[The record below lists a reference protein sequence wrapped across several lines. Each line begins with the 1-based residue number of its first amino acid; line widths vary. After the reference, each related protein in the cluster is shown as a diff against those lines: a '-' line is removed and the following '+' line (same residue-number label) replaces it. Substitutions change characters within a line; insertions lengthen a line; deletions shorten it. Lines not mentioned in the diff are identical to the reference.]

1 MPENSE
7 AELILPVFNEN
18 ELTFAPTF
26 TLFVTKALLPTP
38 KFNELKL
45 EAYMKFVEIVLAE
58 TLHAVSKLVLIEVIF
73 VTPKVVI
80 PATPRVPVLELLPN
94 VASPATPRVP
104 VLELLPNVA
113 SPAIPRVPVLEL
125 LPNVASP
132 ATPRVPVLEVIPKV
146 AFPVTDTVPDP
157 IVKLLADKELVETLH
172 DVTKFVL
179 IVPLLFMF
187 CEVKILP
194 KSSFPTN
201 KLEK

>member
-1 MPENSE
+1 MFVILPENSE

-58 TLHAVSKLVLIEVIF
+58 TLHATIKL
-73 VTPKVVI
+73 
-80 PATPRVPVLELLPN
+80 
-94 VASPATPRVP
+94 
-104 VLELLPNVA
+104 
-113 SPAIPRVPVLEL
+113 
-125 LPNVASP
+125 
-132 ATPRVPVLEVIPKV
+132 
-146 AFPVTDTVPDP
+146 
-157 IVKLLADKELVETLH
+157 
-172 DVTKFVL
+172 VL

-194 KSSFPTN
+194 KSSLPTYRFVKKPELAPILILL
-201 KLEK
+201 KLLI